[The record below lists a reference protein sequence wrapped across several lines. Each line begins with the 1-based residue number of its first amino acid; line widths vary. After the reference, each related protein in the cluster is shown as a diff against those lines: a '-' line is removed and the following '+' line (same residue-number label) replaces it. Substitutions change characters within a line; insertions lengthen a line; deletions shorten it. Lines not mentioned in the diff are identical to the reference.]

1 MYIYIYIHTSCVYIH
16 IHTHESICIYM
27 YNDRA
32 LGLLCLLKIC
42 FKQLL
47 LARRNVGSEDTIKI
61 LAPFATS
68 EIFA

>member
-1 MYIYIYIHTSCVYIH
+1 
-16 IHTHESICIYM
+16 M